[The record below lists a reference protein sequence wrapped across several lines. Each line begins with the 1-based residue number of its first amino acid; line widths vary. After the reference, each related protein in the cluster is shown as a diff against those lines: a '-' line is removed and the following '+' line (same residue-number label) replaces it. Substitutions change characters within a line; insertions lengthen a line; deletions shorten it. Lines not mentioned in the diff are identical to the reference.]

1 MYVLS
6 RRLNENPIVFPAPGV
21 RFDVAPGREQTSTSQ
36 VLSSSGQLE
45 GQMVV
50 NVPSL
55 SSETLMEVSAVRWL
69 QGKTKPNL
77 NFNLWSFVPDYPRLK
92 TLVTDRGGALLLTSE
107 LTPFHNRLRGWDFSV
122 VSGSYLCSEGF
133 SSSTF
138 LPGYQAPALT
148 WP

>member
-1 MYVLS
+1 MHFMYVLS

-55 SSETLMEVSAVRWL
+55 SSETLMEVSAVR
-69 QGKTKPNL
+69 
-77 NFNLWSFVPDYPRLK
+77 
-92 TLVTDRGGALLLTSE
+92 
-107 LTPFHNRLRGWDFSV
+107 
-122 VSGSYLCSEGF
+122 
-133 SSSTF
+133 
-138 LPGYQAPALT
+138 
-148 WP
+148 